1 MGLSAGRDTGA
12 TRFDDAASQIALES
26 ITCLRDVHSY
36 NLQAVMVQ
44 RYAQQLRA
52 GNAAAVRTALS
63 QGAARAVTGSSHM
76 LLLALAF
83 WYGGREVEL
92 GRMSAED
99 VLRVLFAMLFAVLSM
114 DQARTTFPDL
124 KHGKAAV
131 ARLFQG
137 ALATSLALDTAP
149 AWRAQPLLRT
159 ERWFSKPATLCAGS
173 EGVIFQ
179 PCHTAFTKPTML
191 LPCSHRPRV

>member
-1 MGLSAGRDTGA
+1 MHKCVGLSAGRDTGTA
-12 TRFDDAASQIALES
+12 RSDDAASQIALES
-26 ITCLRDVHSY
+26 VTCLRDVHSY
-36 NLQAVMVQ
+36 NLQDVMVQ

-52 GNAAAVRTALS
+52 GNAAAVRAALS
-63 QGAARAVTGSSHM
+63 QGAARAVTGSTHM

-137 ALATSLALDTAP
+137 ALATSLALGTAP
-149 AWRAQPLLRT
+149 AWRAQHFPPQA
-159 ERWFSKPATLCAGS
+159 ERCCSRPATPCVATES
-173 EGVIFQ
+173 VIFQ
-179 PCHTAFTKPTML
+179 HCHTTFTKPTM
-191 LPCSHRPRV
+191 